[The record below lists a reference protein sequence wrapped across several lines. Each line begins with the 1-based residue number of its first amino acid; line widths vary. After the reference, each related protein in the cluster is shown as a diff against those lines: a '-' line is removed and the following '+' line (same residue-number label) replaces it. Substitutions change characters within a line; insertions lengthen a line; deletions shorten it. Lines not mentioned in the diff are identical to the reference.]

1 MEIPDKYRKI
11 TVEAL
16 GDLMYRV
23 SLDLSKL
30 KGQPLT
36 RERKRLTKKQR
47 DIEDILHL
55 LSVEDNVN

>member
-1 MEIPDKYRKI
+1 MEISDKYRNI
-11 TVEAL
+11 VVQAL

-36 RERKRLTKKQR
+36 RERKQLTKKQR
-47 DIEDILHL
+47 DIEDLLHL
-55 LSVEDNVN
+55 LSIEEA